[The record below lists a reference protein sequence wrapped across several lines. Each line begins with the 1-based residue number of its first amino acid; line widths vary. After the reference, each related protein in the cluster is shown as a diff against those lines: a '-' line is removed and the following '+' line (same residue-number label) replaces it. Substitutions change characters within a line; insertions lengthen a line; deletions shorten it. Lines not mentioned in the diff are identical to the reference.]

1 MSPYKTKGT
10 IKNWLFAIGL
20 MLFLIIFMVCK
31 FFATSKATASETIA
45 QEMTGTVGNYADVLK
60 DQLAVMTE
68 TAQPFSK
75 LAEKYSDEDTDIW
88 QDIVDTLCTNSY
100 AYMVLITNKDGI
112 GINNNS
118 DIIDLG
124 HVAYFSKINQEE
136 QGYYYIESDGVLDKK
151 ALLSVIPITGSDGEK
166 ELVMLYYSADNFAG
180 IMNEME
186 FNGQSFFMLIDGD
199 GNVISKLG
207 NEYSKFMKEDLNFFD
222 LILKGKTAEGIY
234 ANVHTRMTNGYSGT
248 FKVTM
253 NGEKRTLVYVPL
265 GIENWYVVAG
275 VDENYVTKMENLT
288 WEPSKNIISKL
299 IAVLFVF
306 FGLVLAAELIN
317 KIRFAEENRN
327 LENIAE
333 TDMLTD
339 LNNKMS
345 TETKI
350 ARYMMTSPE
359 KGAVL
364 FVLDIDNFKKI
375 NDTMGHAFGDEV
387 LRALG
392 HDIRSVFRVSDVL
405 GRTGGDEFTIFL
417 KNIEGDENI
426 YKESRKMLQF
436 FRDFKV
442 GDYVKYSAT
451 ASIGVAVYPRD
462 GADFESLYKVADQA
476 LYKAK
481 KRGKNQLAFYNEELD
496 KNHNQ
501 YT

>member
-1 MSPYKTKGT
+1 
-10 IKNWLFAIGL
+10 
-20 MLFLIIFMVCK
+20 
-31 FFATSKATASETIA
+31 
-45 QEMTGTVGNYADVLK
+45 
-60 DQLAVMTE
+60 
-68 TAQPFSK
+68 
-75 LAEKYSDEDTDIW
+75 
-88 QDIVDTLCTNSY
+88 
-100 AYMVLITNKDGI
+100 
-112 GINNNS
+112 
-118 DIIDLG
+118 
-124 HVAYFSKINQEE
+124 
-136 QGYYYIESDGVLDKK
+136 
-151 ALLSVIPITGSDGEK
+151 
-166 ELVMLYYSADNFAG
+166 
-180 IMNEME
+180 MNEME

-207 NEYSKFMKEDLNFFD
+207 NEYSEFMKEDLNFFD
-222 LILKGKTAEGIY
+222 LILKGKTAEGVY

-248 FKVTM
+248 FKATM

-265 GIENWYVVAG
+265 GIENWYVIAG

-299 IAVLFVF
+299 VAVLFVF
-306 FGLVLAAELIN
+306 FGLVLAVDLIN

-481 KRGKNQLAFYNEELD
+481 KRGKNQLAFFNEELD
-496 KNHNQ
+496 KNNNQ